1 MFQFLVLITV
11 VLGVIAAVQL
21 SKTYQLTAKLRNN
34 REEDISDADNKM
46 NAWLMLLFGIAF
58 FISTIYLY
66 VVYGNYFGEN
76 GDFLPTAASAHGQA
90 YDDLLNLNFVIITI
104 VFFIVQGLLFFFAW
118 KYVYDKNRK
127 AEFFSHSTKLELI
140 WTIAPTIV
148 LAYIIVQGLITWNEI
163 TGATTTEDP
172 IRLEVYS
179 KQFDW
184 TMRYPGADGE
194 LGLSN
199 YNLITGQNPL
209 GIVTESL
216 IEAKITELDGEI
228 VTVKEKLEEQGSYLP
243 PAEVDELE
251 DKIYRLE
258 RHKLRLRDL
267 AVSKEVASN
276 EVGKGMDDRIVKGEL
291 HLPVNKEVE
300 FVFNS
305 RDVIHSAYFPH
316 FRAQMNTVPGQ
327 PTRFKMTPTITSE
340 EMKLKLDDEKF
351 DYILLCNKVCGASHN
366 NMAVK
371 VIIESEEDYA
381 AWLAA
386 QKTFAEI
393 IGGDEDPTAE
403 NKIKK

>member
-1 MFQFLVLITV
+1 MFKFLVLITI

-66 VVYGNYFGEN
+66 AVYGNYYGEN
-76 GDFLPTAASAHGQA
+76 GDFLPKSASAHGVG
-90 YDDLLNLNFVIITI
+90 YDELLNLNFVIITI
-104 VFFIVQGLLFFFAW
+104 VFFIVQALLFWFAFRFKYDKDRKVPFFA
-118 KYVYDKNRK
+118 
-127 AEFFSHSTKLELI
+127 HSTKLELI
-140 WTIAPTIV
+140 WTVAPTIV
-148 LAYIIVQGLITWNEI
+148 LAFIIVKGLITWNEI
-163 TGATTTEDP
+163 TGETSSENP
-172 IRLEVYS
+172 IQLEVYS

-199 YNLITGQNPL
+199 YNLITGLNPL
-209 GIVTESL
+209 GIVTEDL
-216 IEAKITELDGEI
+216 IEDQIADLTEQVKGVQAKLD
-228 VTVKEKLEEQGSYLP
+228 EEGRYLP
-243 PAEVDELE
+243 PAEVEELK

-267 AVSKEVASN
+267 AVSKDVASN
-276 EVGKGMDDRIVKGEL
+276 TVGKGMDDLIVKGEF
-291 HLPVNKEVE
+291 HLPVNREVE

-305 RDVIHSAYFPH
+305 RDVIHSAYLPH

-340 EMKLKLDDEKF
+340 QMRETLDDPKF

-371 VIIESEEDYA
+371 IIIESEEDYA
-381 AWLAA
+381 AWLAS
-386 QKTFAEI
+386 QKKFSEI
-393 IGGDEDPTAE
+393 IGG
-403 NKIKK
+403 

>member
-1 MFQFLVLITV
+1 
-11 VLGVIAAVQL
+11 
-21 SKTYQLTAKLRNN
+21 
-34 REEDISDADNKM
+34 
-46 NAWLMLLFGIAF
+46 
-58 FISTIYLY
+58 
-66 VVYGNYFGEN
+66 
-76 GDFLPTAASAHGQA
+76 
-90 YDDLLNLNFVIITI
+90 
-104 VFFIVQGLLFFFAW
+104 LFFFAW

-140 WTIAPTIV
+140 WTVAPTIV
-148 LAYIIVQGLITWNEI
+148 LAYIIVQGLITWNDITSTEI
-163 TGATTTEDP
+163 AEDAV
-172 IRLEVYS
+172 RLEVYS

-199 YNLITGQNPL
+199 YNLITGLNPL
-209 GIVTESL
+209 GIVTEDL
-216 IEAKITELDGEI
+216 IEEKIVELDGEI
-228 VTVKEKLEEQGSYLP
+228 EGVEKKLAEQGSYLP

-276 EVGKGMDDRIVKGEL
+276 EVGKGMDDRIVKGEF
-291 HLPVNKEVE
+291 HLPVNREVE

-305 RDVIHSAYFPH
+305 RDVIHSAYLPH

-327 PTRFKMTPTITSE
+327 PTRFKMTPTITTE
-340 EMKLKLDDEKF
+340 EMRQKLDDGSF

-371 VIIESEEDYA
+371 IIIESEEDYA
-381 AWLAA
+381 AWLEE

-393 IGGDEDPTAE
+393 IAPAEPTAE
-403 NKIKK
+403 NKGK